1 MLNSDNSSAIQTLTD
16 GGTAN
21 GSTAHADARAFAF
34 DASGRLIMVGDGG
47 VYVRTNPQGT
57 DGVWTGLN
65 SSTLQL
71 REAYAIAYDAI
82 SKRLVVAAQDTGV
95 AYQANRGGTLFTAI
109 GQGDGVN
116 AVVNDK
122 TLVRPQR
129 HLHDLA
135 KSGTAAAAHGRR
147 PGAHRR
153 HHDLRHDQGLGKRVS
168 ASHPT
173 ISPNRPI
180 PAGPSTRCPS
190 AARSC

>member
-109 GQGDGVN
+109 GEGDGVN

-122 TLVRPQR
+122 SFSDQQR

-135 KSGTAAAAHGRR
+135 KPRTAGAPDGRR
-147 PGAHRR
+147 SGAHRR
-153 HHDLRHDQGLGKRVS
+153 HHDLRHDQGLSTTCS
-168 ASHPT
+168 ASQPDDFT
-173 ISPNRPI
+173 ETANPG
-180 PAGPSTRCPS
+180 GPLERCPS